1 MDAAVKRI
9 LAVLLFLT
17 LAACAPSP
25 TPPPAP
31 VEVSSP
37 APSAVSALTAEQVRN
52 ASVSLSTLTGDTP
65 ITYQLL
71 NGTYNLPNGNG
82 SINLLDPL
90 ALGDLDHDGAGDA
103 AALIA
108 ENYGGSGTF
117 VSLIAFRNENGQP
130 VQVAITPIDDRPQ
143 ITSLRFDAGQVALEA
158 TVHSFE
164 DPMCCPTLQTKRHY
178 ALFGSSLILRD
189 FSTLAADGR
198 WREIQITSPQDGEG
212 MSSVQIQGTVTISP
226 FENSLVYHVFD
237 AAGNELAVGPVA
249 VTAAELGA
257 LGTFDAVIALNGIS
271 SGSTVRIEIQ
281 DVSAADGSLLAMD
294 SVILTVK

>member
-1 MDAAVKRI
+1 VDAAVRRI
-9 LAVLLFLT
+9 LSALLFLT
-17 LAACAPSP
+17 LAASAASP

-37 APSAVSALTAEQVRN
+37 MPSAVSALTVEQVRN

-82 SINLLDPL
+82 SINLLDFL
-90 ALGDLDHDGAGDA
+90 ALGDLDNDGAGDA

-108 ENYGGSGTF
+108 ENYGGTGTF

-130 VQVAITPIDDRPQ
+130 VQVATTPIDDRPQ
-143 ITSLRFDAGQVALEA
+143 ITNLRFDAGQLALEA
-158 TVHSFE
+158 TVHGFE

-178 ALFGSSLILRD
+178 ALIGSSLILRD

-212 MSSVQIQGTVTISP
+212 TSNVQIQGTVTISP

-237 AAGNELAVGPVA
+237 ATGTELAVGPVA

-257 LGTFDAVIALNGIS
+257 SGTFDAVIALNGVS
-271 SGSTVRIEIQ
+271 AGATVRIEIQ

-294 SVILTVK
+294 SVILTIK

>member
-9 LAVLLFLT
+9 LTALLFLT
-17 LAACAPSP
+17 LAACAASP

-37 APSAVSALTAEQVRN
+37 IPSVVSALTAEQVRN
-52 ASVSLSTLTGDTP
+52 APVSLSTLTGDTP

-82 SINLLDPL
+82 SINLLDFL
-90 ALGDLDHDGAGDA
+90 ALGDLDHDGAEDA

-130 VQVAITPIDDRPQ
+130 VQAAITPIDDRPQ
-143 ITSLRFDAGQVALEA
+143 ITGLRFDAGQVALEA
-158 TVHSFE
+158 TVHGFE

-178 ALFGSSLILRD
+178 ALIGSSLILRD

-198 WREIQITSPQDGEG
+198 WREIQITSPQDGEKT
-212 MSSVQIQGTVTISP
+212 SSVQIQGTVTISP
-226 FENSLVYHVFD
+226 FESSLVYHVFD
-237 AAGNELAVGPVA
+237 AAGTELAVGPVA

-257 LGTFDAVIALNGIS
+257 SGTFDAVIALNGVS
-271 SGSTVRIEIQ
+271 AGAAVRIEIQ
-281 DVSAADGSLLAMD
+281 DVSAANGSLLAMD

>member
-9 LAVLLFLT
+9 LAALLFLT

-31 VEVSSP
+31 AEVSSA
-37 APSAVSALTAEQVRN
+37 APSAISALTAEQVRN

-65 ITYQLL
+65 ISYQLL

-82 SINLLDPL
+82 TINLLDLL

-108 ENYGGSGTF
+108 ENYGGTGTF

-143 ITSLRFDAGQVALEA
+143 ITSLRFDAGQVAMEA
-158 TVHSFE
+158 TVHGFE

-178 ALFGSSLILRD
+178 SLIGSNLILRD

-212 MSSVQIQGTVTISP
+212 TSSVQIQGTVTISP
-226 FENSLVYHVFD
+226 FESSLVYHVFD
-237 AAGNELAVGPVA
+237 SAGNELAVGPVT
-249 VTAAELGA
+249 VTVAELGA
-257 LGTFDAVIALNGIS
+257 SGTFDAVIALNGVS
-271 SGSTVRIEIQ
+271 SDATVRIEIQ